1 MADSGDPLYIDA
13 PEQLTREERA
23 RDTLITAI
31 LWAVYLYLWVPL
43 VSLLAWAMGF
53 EFAYDVMV
61 RAGGARDL
69 LPILLEYLVVVSIIF
84 SAFTIWSV
92 SNRLRYKEL
101 NRRARRA
108 PVRDDALAEYF
119 QVPLSQIAAMRSRQ
133 VIHVSID
140 DEGRPAIIGLG
151 RGGIYDEEIEI
162 PVEQIESMPAP
173 DDAEPDDPD
182 SEEDERFP
190 LKDVSAG

>member
-1 MADSGDPLYIDA
+1 MGDLLKNAWFSA
-13 PEQLTREERA
+13 PEELTPKERA
-23 RDTLITAI
+23 RDALITAM

-61 RAGGARDL
+61 RAGGATDL

-92 SNRLRYKEL
+92 SNRLRFRNL

-108 PVRDDALAEYF
+108 PVADDALAEYF
-119 QVPLSQIAAMRSRQ
+119 QVPLEQIAAMRSRK
-133 VIHVSID
+133 VIHVSVD
-140 DEGRPAIIGLG
+140 DEGRPGITGLG
-151 RGGIYDEEIEI
+151 RDGIYDEELLIAVSE
-162 PVEQIESMPAP
+162 PENEEPAP
-173 DDAEPDDPD
+173 LRDAT
-182 SEEDERFP
+182 SSR
-190 LKDVSAG
+190 

>member
-1 MADSGDPLYIDA
+1 MANLPEQMYFTA
-13 PEQLTREERA
+13 PEELSQRERA
-23 RDTLITAI
+23 RDTLITAV

-92 SNRLRYKEL
+92 SNRLRFREL
-101 NRRARRA
+101 NRRSRRA
-108 PVRDDALAEYF
+108 PVKDEALSEYF
-119 QVPLSQIAAMRSRQ
+119 QIPISQIAAMRSRQ

-140 DEGRPAIIGLG
+140 DDGRPGIIGLG
-151 RGGIYDEEIEI
+151 RDGIYDEVTLMDE
-162 PVEQIESMPAP
+162 VESDALERES
-173 DDAEPDDPD
+173 
-182 SEEDERFP
+182 FP
-190 LKDVSAG
+190 LKDVSAGGG

>member
-1 MADSGDPLYIDA
+1 MGDLLRQAYFSA
-13 PEQLTREERA
+13 PEELTTRERA
-23 RDTLITAI
+23 RDALITAM

-61 RAGGARDL
+61 RAGGAQDL

-92 SNRLRYKEL
+92 SNRLRFRDL

-108 PVRDDALAEYF
+108 PVADDALAEYF
-119 QVPLSQIAAMRSRQ
+119 QVPIEQIAAMRSRKI
-133 VIHVSID
+133 IHVSVD
-140 DEGRPAIIGLG
+140 EEGRPGIIGLG
-151 RGGIYDEEIEI
+151 RDGIYDEELLI
-162 PVEQIESMPAP
+162 
-173 DDAEPDDPD
+173 AEPDLQD
-182 SEEDERFP
+182 EEP
-190 LKDVSAG
+190 LPLRDATGSR

>member
-1 MADSGDPLYIDA
+1 MADLPEQMYFSA
-13 PEQLTREERA
+13 PEEMTHRERA
-23 RDTLITAI
+23 RDTLITAV

-92 SNRLRYKEL
+92 SNRLRYRDL

-108 PVRDDALAEYF
+108 PVRDEALSDYF
-119 QVPLSQIAAMRSRQ
+119 QIPVSQIAAMRSRQ
-133 VIHVSID
+133 VIHISID
-140 DEGRPAIIGLG
+140 EDGRPGIIGLG
-151 RGGIYDEEIEI
+151 TDGIYDEESLISEADSDTPSI
-162 PVEQIESMPAP
+162 AP
-173 DDAEPDDPD
+173 L
-182 SEEDERFP
+182 P
-190 LKDVSAG
+190 LKDASAGG

>member
-1 MADSGDPLYIDA
+1 MADNLRHVHFSA
-13 PEQLTREERA
+13 PEEMTPRERA

-92 SNRLRYKEL
+92 SNRLRYRDLK
-101 NRRARRA
+101 RRARRA
-108 PVRDDALAEYF
+108 PVRDEALSEYF
-119 QVPLSQIAAMRSRQ
+119 QIPVSQIAAMRSRQ

-140 DEGRPAIIGLG
+140 EGGRPRIIGLG
-151 RGGIYDEEIEI
+151 HGGIYDEELLIAE
-162 PVEQIESMPAP
+162 
-173 DDAEPDDPD
+173 DEPDPPAA
-182 SEEDERFP
+182 EVLP
-190 LKDVSAG
+190 LKDASAGG

>member
-1 MADSGDPLYIDA
+1 MSEIPGQMHYSA
-13 PEQLTREERA
+13 PEEMTRKERA
-23 RDTLITAI
+23 RDTLITAV

-61 RAGGARDL
+61 RSGGAQDL

-92 SNRLRYKEL
+92 SNRLRFRDL

-108 PVRDDALAEYF
+108 PVRDEALSEYF
-119 QVPLSQIAAMRSRQ
+119 AIPVSQIASMRSRQ
-133 VIHVSID
+133 VIHVSVGED
-140 DEGRPAIIGLG
+140 GRPRIIGIG
-151 RGGIYDEEIEI
+151 RDGIYDD
-162 PVEQIESMPAP
+162 ES
-173 DDAEPDDPD
+173 
-182 SEEDERFP
+182 SFLEDEYEPQSTTSLP
-190 LKDVSAG
+190 LKDASAGG

>member
-1 MADSGDPLYIDA
+1 
-13 PEQLTREERA
+13 
-23 RDTLITAI
+23 
-31 LWAVYLYLWVPL
+31 VYLYLWVPL

-92 SNRLRYKEL
+92 SNRLRFRDL
-101 NRRARRA
+101 NRRSRRA
-108 PVRDDALAEYF
+108 PVKDEALSEYF
-119 QVPLSQIAAMRSRQ
+119 QIPISQIAAMRSRQ

-140 DEGRPAIIGLG
+140 EEGRPGIIGLG
-151 RGGIYDEEIEI
+151 PDGIYDE
-162 PVEQIESMPAP
+162 VSLLNDARA
-173 DDAEPDDPD
+173 DDIDREP
-182 SEEDERFP
+182 EP
-190 LKDVSAG
+190 LKDVSAGGG